1 MDGVRKAMRLVKQM
15 TAKDLQPGMFCRFVH
30 DSNFGLVI
38 NTTDRPAYIVVL
50 YVRNEKL
57 NYYYLDPDFKVSVV
71 T

>member
-1 MDGVRKAMRLVKQM
+1 
-15 TAKDLQPGMFCRFVH
+15 MFCRFVH